1 MLKGRTLKSG
11 SGCPDPS
18 RPPSEER
25 GVMHEGKQIE
35 IEERGQDLRIVEGM
49 SNDTAYAVM
58 MCALV
63 A

>member
-1 MLKGRTLKSG
+1 
-11 SGCPDPS
+11 
-18 RPPSEER
+18 
-25 GVMHEGKQIE
+25 MHECKKIE
-35 IEERGQDLRIVEGM
+35 IEERGQDLRLVEGM